1 MIIQS
6 DIQKYMPKL
15 NAVEAEK
22 MASEIN
28 LLAGQY
34 GIDRNQIVELLS
46 KDSNELTQ
54 MIGKVEA
61 QRQATKIALR
71 DEIFKM

>member
-61 QRQATKIALR
+61 QRQATKMALR